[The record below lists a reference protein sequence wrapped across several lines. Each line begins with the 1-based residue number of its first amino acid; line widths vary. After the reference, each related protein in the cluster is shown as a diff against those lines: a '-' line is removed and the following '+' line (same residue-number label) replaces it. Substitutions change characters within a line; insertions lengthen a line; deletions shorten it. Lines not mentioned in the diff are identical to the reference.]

1 MKKKIFPVICRSV
14 PVDIEPPFGLVRMFF
29 DMSLTNSRKGCMT
42 MVKVKYDKKVDCMQN
57 YAKQSV
63 KKSIK
68 ESSNVQRR
76 VFLIQLEIGHWRGT
90 LTLIDL
96 QSRMTLIPFL
106 SAKVNKS
113 VSSSDVSY
121 ESEVW

>member
-1 MKKKIFPVICRSV
+1 MN
-14 PVDIEPPFGLVRMFF
+14 
-29 DMSLTNSRKGCMT
+29 NSCMT

-76 VFLIQLEIGHWRGT
+76 VFFNSARNWTLEG
-90 LTLIDL
+90 IDL
-96 QSRMTLIPFL
+96 
-106 SAKVNKS
+106 
-113 VSSSDVSY
+113 D
-121 ESEVW
+121 

>member
-1 MKKKIFPVICRSV
+1 
-14 PVDIEPPFGLVRMFF
+14 
-29 DMSLTNSRKGCMT
+29 
-42 MVKVKYDKKVDCMQN
+42 MQN

-76 VFLIQLEIGHWRGT
+76 VFLIQLEIGHWRG
-90 LTLIDL
+90 LILIDI

>member
-1 MKKKIFPVICRSV
+1 
-14 PVDIEPPFGLVRMFF
+14 
-29 DMSLTNSRKGCMT
+29 MT

-76 VFLIQLEIGHWRGT
+76 VFLIQLEIGHWRG

>member
-1 MKKKIFPVICRSV
+1 
-14 PVDIEPPFGLVRMFF
+14 
-29 DMSLTNSRKGCMT
+29 
-42 MVKVKYDKKVDCMQN
+42 MQN

>member
-1 MKKKIFPVICRSV
+1 
-14 PVDIEPPFGLVRMFF
+14 MFF

-42 MVKVKYDKKVDCMQN
+42 MVKVYDKKVDCMQN

-76 VFLIQLEIGHWRGT
+76 VFLNSARNWTLEG
-90 LTLIDL
+90 IDL
-96 QSRMTLIPFL
+96 
-106 SAKVNKS
+106 
-113 VSSSDVSY
+113 D
-121 ESEVW
+121 